1 MLRALCILTLML
13 PTVAFGETVILETV
27 TLQPHEKKEISV
39 AASKRIKLGW
49 NHTET
54 EPGTASRC
62 QKMCVMMTKQGSAN
76 GVASTHGMAM
86 GIPPIDGKAS
96 ATLENLEEF
105 PIEIEIFRMPR

>member
-1 MLRALCILTLML
+1 
-13 PTVAFGETVILETV
+13 
-27 TLQPHEKKEISV
+27 
-39 AASKRIKLGW
+39 
-49 NHTET
+49 
-54 EPGTASRC
+54 
-62 QKMCVMMTKQGSAN
+62 MCVMMTKQGSAN